1 MKLYEINEQ
10 LERLLMLESGNIVDS
25 ETGELFSQEALDELR
40 MERDKKIENCILFV
54 KNMTAE
60 AKMLKEEIDAMTAR
74 MKSCK
79 AKAERTAEYVQNIL
93 AGDKFKTTRCE
104 VSYIRSKVVEI
115 ADNVNVRDLDD
126 RFLRTKYTIEAD
138 KVALKEALLSGEEIT
153 GIQLVEKQN
162 MKIK

>member
-1 MKLYEINEQ
+1 
-10 LERLLMLESGNIVDS
+10 MLDTGNAVDA
-25 ETGELFSQEALDELR
+25 ETGEFFTKEALDELR

-79 AKAERTAEYVQNIL
+79 NKADRTTEYVQNIL

-115 ADNVNVRDLDD
+115 ADNVNVKDLDD

-138 KVALKEALLSGEEIT
+138 KVALKEALMAGEEIE
-153 GIQLVEKQN
+153 GITIVEKQN